1 MDEPPAAAPLD
12 FIPVELVGRVVLS
25 TEPAPVERP
34 AGDAAPPAMLIAGEA
49 DEGWTERTSLFGD
62 PEA

>member
-12 FIPVELVGRVVLS
+12 FIPVELVGRVVPI
-25 TEPAPVERP
+25 EPAPSERP